1 LLKQKMPNSE
11 ILREPGGTVLGEQL
25 RNILLNPESKI
36 DPRADVFLF
45 MAARAQLHEE
55 RIKPLL
61 AEGKTVIMDR
71 WAWSTYAY
79 QHILSMQD
87 FERMLYFATDRWPD
101 ITFILDAPTG
111 TSLARIADKS
121 KDRFERRGFEFHQRV
136 RHRYRLLD
144 QQYTKIHYV
153 DATQSVEEVHK
164 AIRRRL

>member
-1 LLKQKMPNSE
+1 MFIVIDGCEGTGKSTQVELLKQKMPNSE

-71 WAWSTYAY
+71 WAWST
-79 QHILSMQD
+79 
-87 FERMLYFATDRWPD
+87 
-101 ITFILDAPTG
+101 G